1 MQIACL
7 PSFRE
12 IAITPKHASLRT
24 RAYPLLAETATKP
37 VVGSG
42 NGIAGPKLLA
52 TKPVVGSGIG
62 IPGPAKAAEVLTVRA
77 AMAARRT
84 RLSFI
89 DVLLDAK

>member
-1 MQIACL
+1 M
-7 PSFRE
+7 SG
-12 IAITPKHASLRT
+12 PK
-24 RAYPLLAETATKP
+24 PVLAE
-37 VVGSG
+37 V
-42 NGIAGPKLLA
+42 A